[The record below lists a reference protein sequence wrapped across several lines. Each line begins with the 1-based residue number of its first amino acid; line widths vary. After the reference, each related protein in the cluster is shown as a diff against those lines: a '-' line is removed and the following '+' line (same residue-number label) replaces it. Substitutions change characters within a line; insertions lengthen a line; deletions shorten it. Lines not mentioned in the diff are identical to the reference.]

1 MEFIFSHER
10 KLKMWTLIGTL
21 FIFLKIILCVSA
33 LLACVCLLGDQVSMG
48 TRKGNEVPEAGVMND
63 YEPHVSTGNLTKVF
77 LKNSKYSSAWS
88 ISMLRS
94 KLFLERMREAK
105 RNTQ

>member
-1 MEFIFSHER
+1 
-10 KLKMWTLIGTL
+10 MWTRIGTL

-88 ISMLRS
+88 YLHAE
-94 KLFLERMREAK
+94 KQTFPRENEGSQK
-105 RNTQ
+105 KHPTVG